1 MSKLEF
7 RELEAL
13 AKIAFEKTKS
23 ITYERSKLFTRTQEA
38 GETLESFHAALTAQ
52 AAKDELDTLEDE
64 LVRGL
69 FILRMKNAVLQDS
82 LTFETFPLDEV
93 LKRAIKFEQSKHT
106 TQAYQKS
113 YTNTAGAGSLLGS
126 QIKKTRTHHRD
137 REQKR
142 KSEAKEQQEQYKRKN
157 MGREE

>member
-7 RELEAL
+7 RELVAL

-23 ITYERSKLFTRTQEA
+23 ITYERSKLFTRTEEA

-52 AAKDELDTLEDE
+52 AAKEELDTLKDE

-82 LTFETFPLDEV
+82 LTFEIFPLDEV
-93 LKRAIKFEQSKHT
+93 LKRAIKYKDTEQTQTDDTSLSEVIHKHC
-106 TQAYQKS
+106 
-113 YTNTAGAGSLLGS
+113 
-126 QIKKTRTHHRD
+126 RC
-137 REQKR
+137 R
-142 KSEAKEQQEQYKRKN
+142 KSIGITNKKN
-157 MGREE
+157 KNPSWRSVTEEEIRGEGTTRAI